1 MNMLIRM
8 MMVVV
13 AGKEEYFT
21 DLVSRPEEDHSEPR
35 LFQLSR

>member
-1 MNMLIRM
+1 MNILIRM